1 MNPHISV
8 LKNEVLEIFSS
19 LPECGG
25 TLIDCTLG
33 FGGHSLAL
41 LQAHPNLSII
51 GIDQDKHARE
61 YSFANLPQE
70 RISILEGNFSEK
82 ISQALQS
89 DKIVGVLAD
98 IGVSSLQLDDPNRG
112 FSFAS
117 PYLDM
122 RMNQENHSLD
132 ASVVINSYPKIK
144 LEEIFRDYGEI
155 KEYKKMASLIVEE
168 RQKRPFQSAME
179 LSNFLQKHFKKHKI
193 HPATLAF
200 QAIRIEVNDELR
212 ALESLLSQ
220 LAKHKDKLSKAILA
234 LISFHSLEDRIIKN
248 TFKMW
253 ERSCICPP
261 EIFRCECGNSHNYGK
276 ILNKK
281 PITASQEELKANP
294 RSRSAKLRAFQFR
307 EWQ

>member
-19 LPECGG
+19 LPKSGG

-41 LQAHPNLSII
+41 LQAHPKLSII
-51 GIDQDKHARE
+51 GIDQDREARE
-61 YSFANLPQE
+61 YSLAHLPKE
-70 RISILEGNFSEK
+70 RVRILEGNFSEK
-82 ISQALQS
+82 ISQALQAN
-89 DKIVGVLAD
+89 DIVGVLAD
-98 IGVSSLQLDDPNRG
+98 IGVSSLQLDDLNRG
-112 FSFAS
+112 FSFDS

-122 RMNQENHSLD
+122 RMDQENPLN
-132 ASVVINSYPKIK
+132 ASIVLNSYPKMK

-155 KEYKKMASLIVEE
+155 KEYKKMASLIAEE

-200 QAIRIEVNDELR
+200 QAIRIEVNHELD
-212 ALESLLSQ
+212 ALQSLLNQ
-220 LAKHKDKLSKAILA
+220 LAKSNHQLPKAILA
-234 LISFHSLEDRIIKN
+234 FISFHSLEDRIIKN
-248 TFKMW
+248 TFKKW
-253 ERSCICPP
+253 EKSCICPP
-261 EIFRCECGNSHNYGK
+261 EILRCECGNSHSYGK

-281 PITASQEELKANP
+281 PITASQEELKNNP

-307 EWQ
+307 ESL

>member
-19 LPECGG
+19 LPKSGG

-41 LQAHPNLSII
+41 LQAHPKLSII
-51 GIDQDKHARE
+51 GIDQDREARE
-61 YSFANLPQE
+61 YSLAHLPKE
-70 RISILEGNFSEK
+70 RVRILEGNFSEK
-82 ISQALQS
+82 ISQALQAN
-89 DKIVGVLAD
+89 DIVGVLAD
-98 IGVSSLQLDDPNRG
+98 IGVSSLQLDDLNRG
-112 FSFAS
+112 FSFDS

-122 RMNQENHSLD
+122 RMDQENPLN
-132 ASVVINSYPKIK
+132 ASIILNSYPKMK

-200 QAIRIEVNDELR
+200 QAIRIEVNHELD
-212 ALESLLSQ
+212 ALQSLLNQ
-220 LAKHKDKLSKAILA
+220 LAKSNHQLPKAILA
-234 LISFHSLEDRIIKN
+234 FISFHSLEDRIIKN
-248 TFKMW
+248 TFKKW
-253 ERSCICPP
+253 EKSCICPP
-261 EIFRCECGNSHNYGK
+261 EILRCECGNSHSYGR

-281 PITASQEELKANP
+281 PITASQEELKNNP

-307 EWQ
+307 ESL

>member
-41 LQAHPNLSII
+41 LQAHPKLSII
-51 GIDQDKHARE
+51 GIDQDRDARE
-61 YSFANLPQE
+61 YSLANLPKE
-70 RISILEGNFSEK
+70 RISILEGNFSER

-89 DKIVGVLAD
+89 DNIVGILAD

-122 RMNQENHSLD
+122 RMNQENPLN
-132 ASVVINSYPKIK
+132 ASIVINSYPKMK

-155 KEYKKMASLIVEE
+155 KECKKMASLIVEE
-168 RQKRPFQSAME
+168 RQRRPFQSAIE
-179 LSNFLQKHFKKHKI
+179 LSNFLQKHFKKHKT

-200 QAIRIEVNDELR
+200 QAIRIEVNDELV
-212 ALESLLSQ
+212 ALKSLLSQ
-220 LAKHKDKLSKAILA
+220 LADHKHKLSKAILA

-248 TFKMW
+248 AFKMW
-253 ERSCICPP
+253 EKSCICPP
-261 EIFRCECGNSHNYGK
+261 ESLRCECGNSHSYGK

-281 PITASQEELKANP
+281 PITASPEELKSNP

-307 EWQ
+307 EW